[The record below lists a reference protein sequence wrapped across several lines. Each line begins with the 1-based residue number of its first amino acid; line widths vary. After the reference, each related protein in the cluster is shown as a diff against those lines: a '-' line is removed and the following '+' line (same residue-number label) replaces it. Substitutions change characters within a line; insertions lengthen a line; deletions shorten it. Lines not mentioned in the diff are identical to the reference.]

1 MLTRAVSFHA
11 RHQYPDAPEH
21 GHLYRVEVSVT
32 GPLAADTQ
40 MIIDLGR
47 FDGIVA
53 DIIGPLDGALLNG
66 MIPEFSNDAELPT
79 CEALARWIRGRVA
92 ASLPDGVRTH
102 RVRVAEDDTLWA
114 DCLG

>member
-11 RHQYPDAPEH
+11 RHQYPDALAH
-21 GHLYRVEVSVT
+21 GHLYRVEVSLT
-32 GPLAADTQ
+32 GPLAPNTQ
-40 MIIDLGR
+40 MIIDLGM
-47 FDGIVA
+47 FDRIVA
-53 DIIGPLDGALLNG
+53 RIIDPLDGMLLNDL
-66 MIPEFSNDAELPT
+66 IPEFANRAELPT

>member
-1 MLTRAVSFHA
+1 M
-11 RHQYPDAPEH
+11 
-21 GHLYRVEVSVT
+21 T

-40 MIIDLGR
+40 MIIDLGM
-47 FDGIVA
+47 FDEIMAG
-53 DIIGPLDGALLNG
+53 IIGPLDGMLLNDVVS
-66 MIPEFSNDAELPT
+66 EFANGAEQPT

-92 ASLPDGVRTH
+92 ASLPDGVRSH

>member
-11 RHQYPDAPEH
+11 RHRYPDAPAH

-32 GPLAADTQ
+32 GPLGTDTQ
-40 MIIDLGR
+40 MIIDLGM
-47 FDGIVA
+47 FDVIVA
-53 DIIGPLDGALLNG
+53 EIVGPLDGTVLNDA
-66 MIPEFSNDAELPT
+66 IPDFANGAELPT
-79 CEALARWIRGRVA
+79 CEALARWILGRVA
-92 ASLPDGVRTH
+92 VALPDGVRTH

>member
-11 RHQYPDAPEH
+11 RHQYPDAPAH
-21 GHLYRVEVSVT
+21 GHLYRVEVSVA

-40 MIIDLGR
+40 MIIDLEV
-47 FDGIVA
+47 FDRIVA
-53 DIIGPLDGALLNG
+53 GIIDSLDGTLLNDV
-66 MIPEFSNDAELPT
+66 IREFANGAELPT

-92 ASLPDGVRTH
+92 ASLPDGVRSH